1 MKNSMKCLSII
12 MVMIMMMLAACAQE
26 NTSDSGES
34 AKTGIVGKW
43 KDTSDGSIW
52 EFKSNGTA
60 DIPGTNI
67 SSAEWTGNDEAG
79 RVVMNFRDDGGYASF
94 SYHVTGY
101 NLTITSEDY
110 GVMEQYNFTRM

>member
-1 MKNSMKCLSII
+1 MKYLPII
-12 MVMIMMMLAACAQE
+12 VVMIMMMLAACAQE

-60 DIPGTNI
+60 DIPGTNV
-67 SSAEWTGNDEAG
+67 SRGEWTGNDEAG
-79 RVVMNFRDDGGYASF
+79 RVVMYLKDSGGS
-94 SYHVTGY
+94 VGY
-101 NLTITSEDY
+101 LYTVSGNNLTLTSEDY
-110 GVMEQYNFTRM
+110 GAMYKLNFTRM